1 MINVIA
7 DRYAQALFEVGE
19 ETQTTSELYQELKQL
34 VKILNENKDLYN
46 FLKSPLIGK
55 EDKKNVMKNIFENQL
70 SKNMNNFLK
79 IVIDKDRMS
88 AIGNIQESYKNLLN
102 DKNNILEGTVITAV
116 ALNEKEIKDLEKNLS
131 TKYNK
136 NVTLTNVVDETILG
150 GVLVKLGNEEI
161 DGTVKTRLSKM
172 KKQLSQ
178 VIS

>member
-19 ETQTTSELYQELKQL
+19 ETQTTSELYQELNEL
-34 VKILNENKDLYN
+34 VKILNENNDFYS
-46 FLKSPLIGK
+46 FLKSPLISSG
-55 EDKKNVMKNIFENQL
+55 DKKNVMENIFKNQL
-70 SKNMNNFLK
+70 SDSMNNFLK

-88 AIGNIQESYKNLLN
+88 VIEKIKESYKSLLN
-102 DKNNILEGTVITAV
+102 DKNNVLEGTAITAV
-116 ALNEKEIKDLEKNLS
+116 ALSEEEIKDLEKNLS
-131 TKYNK
+131 KKYNK
-136 NVTLTNVVDETILG
+136 NVTLTNVVDEAILG

-161 DGTVKTRLSKM
+161 DGTVRTRLSNI

>member
-1 MINVIA
+1 MINVVA

-34 VKILNENKDLYN
+34 VDILNENKDLYN
-46 FLKSPLIGK
+46 FLKSPLIGR

-79 IVIDKDRMS
+79 IVIDKDRIS
-88 AIGNIQESYKNLLN
+88 TIGNIQESYKNLLN

-116 ALNEKEIKDLEKNLS
+116 GLNEKEIKDLEKNLS

>member
-19 ETQTTSELYQELKQL
+19 ETQTTSELYQELSEL
-34 VKILNENKDLYN
+34 VKILNENNDFYS
-46 FLKSPLIGK
+46 FLKSPLISC
-55 EDKKNVMKNIFENQL
+55 EDKKTVMQNIFENQL
-70 SKNMNNFLK
+70 SDSMNNFLK

-88 AIGNIQESYKNLLN
+88 VIEKIKESYKRLLN
-102 DKNNILEGTVITAV
+102 DKNNVLEGTAITAV
-116 ALNEKEIKDLEKNLS
+116 ALSEEEIKDLEKNLS
-131 TKYNK
+131 KKYNK
-136 NVTLTNVVDETILG
+136 NVTLTNIVDEAILG

-161 DGTVKTRLSKM
+161 DGTVRTRLSNI

>member
-19 ETQTTSELYQELKQL
+19 ETQTTNELYQELSEL
-34 VKILNENKDLYN
+34 VVILNENKDLYN
-46 FLKSPLIGK
+46 FLKSPLIGR

-70 SKNMNNFLK
+70 SDNMNNFLK

-88 AIGNIQESYKNLLN
+88 AIENIKESYKNLLN
-102 DKNNILEGTVITAV
+102 DKNNILEGTVVTAV
-116 ALNEKEIKDLEKNLS
+116 SLNEQEIKDLEKNLS
-131 TKYNK
+131 IKYNK
-136 NVTLTNVVDETILG
+136 NVTLNNVVDETILG

-161 DGTVKTRLSKM
+161 DGTVKTRLAKI
-172 KKQLSQ
+172 KNQLSQ

>member
-34 VKILNENKDLYN
+34 VDILNENKDLYN
-46 FLKSPLIGK
+46 FLKSPLIGR

-88 AIGNIQESYKNLLN
+88 TIGNIQESYKNLLN

-116 ALNEKEIKDLEKNLS
+116 GLNEKEIKDLEKNLS

>member
-34 VKILNENKDLYN
+34 VDILNENKDLYN
-46 FLKSPLIGK
+46 FLKSPLIGR

-88 AIGNIQESYKNLLN
+88 AIVNIQESYKNLLN
-102 DKNNILEGTVITAV
+102 DKNNILEGTAITAV

-136 NVTLTNVVDETILG
+136 NVTLTNVVEETILG

-161 DGTVKTRLSKM
+161 DGTVRTRLSKM

>member
-34 VKILNENKDLYN
+34 VDILNENKDLYN
-46 FLKSPLIGK
+46 FLKSPLIGR
-55 EDKKNVMKNIFENQL
+55 EDKKNVMNNIFEDQL
-70 SKNMNNFLK
+70 SKNMNNFLI

-88 AIGNIQESYKNLLN
+88 AIVNIQESYKNLLN

-161 DGTVKTRLSKM
+161 DGTIRTRLSKM

>member
-19 ETQTTSELYQELKQL
+19 ETHTTSELYQELKQL
-34 VKILNENKDLYN
+34 VDILNENKDLYN
-46 FLKSPLIGK
+46 FLKSPLIGR

-88 AIGNIQESYKNLLN
+88 AIENIKESYKSLLN
-102 DKNNILEGTVITAV
+102 DKNNILEGTVVTAV
-116 ALNEKEIKDLEKNLS
+116 SLNEQEIKDLEKNLS
-131 TKYNK
+131 IKYNK
-136 NVTLTNVVDETILG
+136 NVTLNNVVDETILG

-161 DGTVKTRLSKM
+161 DGTVKTRLAKI
-172 KKQLSQ
+172 KNQLSQ

>member
-34 VKILNENKDLYN
+34 VDILNENKDLYN
-46 FLKSPLIGK
+46 FLKSPLIGRD
-55 EDKKNVMKNIFENQL
+55 DKKNVMKNIFENQL

-79 IVIDKDRMS
+79 IVIDKDRIS
-88 AIGNIQESYKNLLN
+88 VIENIQESYKSLLN

-161 DGTVKTRLSKM
+161 DGTVRTRLSKM

>member
-19 ETQTTSELYQELKQL
+19 ETQATSELYKELSEL
-34 VKILNENKDLYN
+34 VDILNENKDLYS
-46 FLKSPLIGK
+46 FLKSPLISS
-55 EDKKNVMKNIFENQL
+55 EDKKNVIQNIFKDQL

-88 AIGNIQESYKNLLN
+88 TIEHIKETYKSLLN
-102 DKNNILEGTVITAV
+102 DKNNILEGTAITAV
-116 ALNEKEIKDLEKNLS
+116 KLTEKEIKDLETNLS
-131 TKYNK
+131 KRYNK
-136 NVTLTNVVDETILG
+136 NVTLNNIVDETILG

-172 KKQLSQ
+172 KKNLSQ

>member
-19 ETQTTSELYQELKQL
+19 ETQTTSELYQELSEL
-34 VKILNENKDLYN
+34 VEIFNENKDLYN
-46 FLKSPLIGK
+46 FLKSPLSGR
-55 EDKKNVMKNIFENQL
+55 EDKKNVIQNIFKNQL
-70 SKNMNNFLK
+70 SNSMNNFLK
-79 IVIDKDRMS
+79 IVIDKDRIS
-88 AIGNIQESYKNLLN
+88 TIENIKESYKGLLN
-102 DKNNILEGTVITAV
+102 DKNNILEGTAITAV
-116 ALNEKEIKDLEKNLS
+116 ELSEKEIKDLEKNLS
-131 TKYNK
+131 IKYNK
-136 NVTLTNVVDETILG
+136 NVTLNNIVDKTILG

>member
-19 ETQTTSELYQELKQL
+19 ETQTTNELYQELSEL
-34 VKILNENKDLYN
+34 VVILNENKDLYN
-46 FLKSPLIGK
+46 FLKSPLIGR

-70 SKNMNNFLK
+70 SDNMNNFLK

-88 AIGNIQESYKNLLN
+88 AIENIKESYKNLLN
-102 DKNNILEGTVITAV
+102 DKNNILEGTAITAV
-116 ALNEKEIKDLEKNLS
+116 SLNEKEIKDLEKNLS

-161 DGTVKTRLSKM
+161 DGTIRTRLSRM

>member
-19 ETQTTSELYQELKQL
+19 ETQTTSELHQELSEL
-34 VKILNENKDLYN
+34 VDIFNENKDLYN
-46 FLKSPLIGK
+46 FLKSPLIGR
-55 EDKKNVMKNIFENQL
+55 EDKKNVMQNIFKNQL
-70 SKNMNNFLK
+70 SSNMNNFLK

-88 AIGNIQESYKNLLN
+88 TIEYIEKSYKSLLN
-102 DKNNILEGTVITAV
+102 DKNNVLEGTAITAV
-116 ALNEKEIKDLEKNLS
+116 KLSEKEIKDLEKNLS
-131 TKYNK
+131 IKYNK
-136 NVTLTNVVDETILG
+136 NVTLNNIVDETILG

-161 DGTVKTRLSKM
+161 DGTVRTRLSKM

>member
-1 MINVIA
+1 MINVVA

-34 VKILNENKDLYN
+34 VDILNENKDLYN
-46 FLKSPLIGK
+46 FLKSPLIGR

-88 AIGNIQESYKNLLN
+88 TIGNIQESYKNLLN

-116 ALNEKEIKDLEKNLS
+116 GLNEKEIKDLENNLS

>member
-34 VKILNENKDLYN
+34 VDILNENKDLYN
-46 FLKSPLIGK
+46 FLKSPLIGRD
-55 EDKKNVMKNIFENQL
+55 DKKNVMKNIFENQL

-79 IVIDKDRMS
+79 IVIDKDRIS
-88 AIGNIQESYKNLLN
+88 VIENIQESYKSLLN
-102 DKNNILEGTVITAV
+102 DKNNILEGTAITAV
-116 ALNEKEIKDLEKNLS
+116 SLNEKEIKDLEKNLS

>member
-19 ETQTTSELYQELKQL
+19 ETQTTNELYKELSEL
-34 VKILNENKDLYN
+34 VVILNENKDLYN
-46 FLKSPLIGK
+46 FLKSPLIGR

-70 SKNMNNFLK
+70 SDNMNNFLK

-88 AIGNIQESYKNLLN
+88 AIENIKESYKNLLN
-102 DKNNILEGTVITAV
+102 DKNNILEGTVVTAV
-116 ALNEKEIKDLEKNLS
+116 SLNEQEIKDLEKNLS
-131 TKYNK
+131 IKYNK
-136 NVTLTNVVDETILG
+136 NVTLNNVVDETILG

-161 DGTVKTRLSKM
+161 DGTVKTRLAKI
-172 KKQLSQ
+172 KNQLSQ

>member
-19 ETQTTSELYQELKQL
+19 ETQTTSELYQELSEL
-34 VKILNENKDLYN
+34 VKILNENNDFYS
-46 FLKSPLIGK
+46 FLKSPLISC
-55 EDKKNVMKNIFENQL
+55 EDKKTVMQNVFKNQL
-70 SKNMNNFLK
+70 SDSMNNFLK

-88 AIGNIQESYKNLLN
+88 AIENIKESYKSLLN
-102 DKNNILEGTVITAV
+102 DKNNVLEGTAITAV
-116 ALNEKEIKDLEKNLS
+116 ALSEEEIKDLEKNLS
-131 TKYNK
+131 KKYNK
-136 NVTLTNVVDETILG
+136 NVTLTNVVDDAILG

-161 DGTVKTRLSKM
+161 DGTVRTRLSNI

>member
-19 ETQTTSELYQELKQL
+19 ETQTTSELYQELNEL
-34 VKILNENKDLYN
+34 VKILNENNDFYS
-46 FLKSPLIGK
+46 FLKSPLISC
-55 EDKKNVMKNIFENQL
+55 EDKKTVMQNIFENQL
-70 SKNMNNFLK
+70 SDSMNNFLK

-88 AIGNIQESYKNLLN
+88 VIEKIKESYKSLLN
-102 DKNNILEGTVITAV
+102 DKNNVLEGTAITAV
-116 ALNEKEIKDLEKNLS
+116 ALSEEEIKDLEKNLS
-131 TKYNK
+131 KKYNK
-136 NVTLTNVVDETILG
+136 NVTLTNVVDEAILG

-161 DGTVKTRLSKM
+161 DGTVRTRLSNI

>member
-34 VKILNENKDLYN
+34 VDILNENKDLYN
-46 FLKSPLIGK
+46 FLKSPLIGR
-55 EDKKNVMKNIFENQL
+55 EDKKNVMNNIFEDQL

-79 IVIDKDRMS
+79 IVIDKDRIS
-88 AIGNIQESYKNLLN
+88 VIENIQESYKSLLN
-102 DKNNILEGTVITAV
+102 DKNNILEGTAITAV
-116 ALNEKEIKDLEKNLS
+116 SLNEKEIKDLEKNLS

-161 DGTVKTRLSKM
+161 DGTIRTRLSRM

>member
-19 ETQTTSELYQELKQL
+19 ETQTTSELYRELKQL
-34 VKILNENKDLYN
+34 VDILNENKDLYN
-46 FLKSPLIGK
+46 FLKSPLIGRY
-55 EDKKNVMKNIFENQL
+55 DKKNVMKNIFENQL

-79 IVIDKDRMS
+79 IVIDKDRML
-88 AIGNIQESYKNLLN
+88 AIRNIQETYKNLLN

-161 DGTVKTRLSKM
+161 DGTVRTRLSKM

>member
-34 VKILNENKDLYN
+34 VDILNENKDLYN
-46 FLKSPLIGK
+46 FLKSPLIGR

-88 AIGNIQESYKNLLN
+88 AIVNIQESYKNLLN
-102 DKNNILEGTVITAV
+102 DKNNILEGTAITAV
-116 ALNEKEIKDLEKNLS
+116 SLNEKEIKDLEKNLS

-161 DGTVKTRLSKM
+161 DGTIRTRLSKM

>member
-19 ETQTTSELYQELKQL
+19 ETQTTSELYQELSEL
-34 VKILNENKDLYN
+34 VKILNENNDFYS
-46 FLKSPLIGK
+46 FLKSPLISC
-55 EDKKNVMKNIFENQL
+55 EDKKTVMQNIFENQL
-70 SKNMNNFLK
+70 SDSMNNFLK

-88 AIGNIQESYKNLLN
+88 VIEKIKESYKSLLN
-102 DKNNILEGTVITAV
+102 DKNNVLEGTAITAV
-116 ALNEKEIKDLEKNLS
+116 ALSEEEIKDLEKNLS
-131 TKYNK
+131 KKYNK
-136 NVTLTNVVDETILG
+136 NVTLTNVVDEAILG

-161 DGTVKTRLSKM
+161 DGTVRTRLSNI

>member
-34 VKILNENKDLYN
+34 VDILNENKDLYN
-46 FLKSPLIGK
+46 FLKSPLIGRD
-55 EDKKNVMKNIFENQL
+55 DKKNVMKNIFENQL

-88 AIGNIQESYKNLLN
+88 TIGNIQESYKNLLN

-161 DGTVKTRLSKM
+161 DGTIRTRLSRM